1 MFTYTKQIK
10 DEEMKAV
17 EHFVSDFKEWIDHM
31 IEHKIEQRVNA
42 IIKDNSDKQPEK
54 MAHDEKLGIIA
65 GLNLSTRKERD
76 QLEEEE
82 RLSKLKST

>member
-1 MFTYTKQIK
+1 MFTYTRQIK

-17 EHFVSDFKEWIDHM
+17 EHFVPDFKEWIDHM

-42 IIKDNSDKQPEK
+42 LVKDNSDKQPK
-54 MAHDEKLGIIA
+54 KIIHSEKLAIIA

-76 QLEEEE
+76 QLEEKE
-82 RLSKLKST
+82 RLSKLKLT